1 MPSGIDIEQRESE
14 QNSVQRGVRIAG
26 WGKAIP
32 ERVLTNADMEK
43 IVDTSDEW
51 ITTRT
56 GIKERHI
63 VEDHESTSTLA
74 LVAARAALKCADATG
89 ADVQLI
95 ICATATPDYQF
106 PSVACL
112 LQSALGSAAAAFDIQ
127 AACSGFLYGLITA
140 SQFLVTGLYDSA
152 LVVGAETL
160 SRITDWT
167 DRSTCVLFGD
177 GAGAVYLE
185 ATEAPGDIRASWLG
199 ADGSNP
205 TYLYMDG
212 PARSQQPTILSPSPS
227 CSHLSPLPPS
237 SRYIKMDGREVFRFS
252 TRICGEAIQ
261 NVVQKA
267 GWSIEDLALIIPH
280 QANYRIILSAS
291 NFLGIPIDRFYLN
304 VQRYGNTSAA
314 SIPIALAEAIEE
326 GKLQPGQKTVLV
338 AFGGG
343 LTWAAIALEWSTPIS
358 QRPDSTL

>member
-1 MPSGIDIEQRESE
+1 ML
-14 QNSVQRGVRIAG
+14 RGVRIAG
-26 WGKAIP
+26 WGKAVP

-63 VEDHESTSTLA
+63 AEDHESTGTLA
-74 LVAARAALKCADATG
+74 LAAAHAALKCAGVTG

-95 ICATATPDYQF
+95 ICATVTPDYQF

-112 LQSALGSAAAAFDIQ
+112 LQSAMNSSAVAFDIQ
-127 AACSGFLYGLITA
+127 AACSGFLYGLVTA
-140 SQFLVTGLYDSA
+140 SQFLATGLYDRA
-152 LVVGAETL
+152 LVIGAETL

-185 ATEAPGDIRASWLG
+185 ATEGRGDLRASWLG

-205 TYLYMDG
+205 AYLYMDG
-212 PARSQQPTILSPSPS
+212 PARPKKATNLPPLPS
-227 CSHLSPLPPS
+227 CSHLPPLPPS
-237 SRYIKMDGREVFRFS
+237 SQYIKMDGREVFRFS
-252 TRICGEAIQ
+252 TRICSEAIQ

-267 GWSIEDLALIIPH
+267 GWSLEDLALIIPH

-304 VQRYGNTSAA
+304 VQQYGNTSAA
-314 SIPIALAEAIEE
+314 SIPIALTEALEA
-326 GKLQPGQKTVLV
+326 GKLQPSQKAVLV

-343 LTWAAIALEWSTPIS
+343 LTWAAVALEWSTPIS
-358 QRPDSTL
+358 